1 MSPLPANKNPESV
14 AWITSNS
21 LTLLEDQQ
29 RRAESL
35 QTRAAQIAG
44 FAGATVALG
53 APLARQAL
61 GHLDGC
67 DQIVAAAAYFAG
79 TGSLSLTILL
89 SVLFVLRPRR
99 HYAIGASE
107 IKKYTTDQRFVT
119 QEPSEIQFRTIKAV
133 YKAVNRYEVVN
144 STKATLLTA
153 TAILFLVGLLL
164 TIAVALILA
173 ADRL

>member
-1 MSPLPANKNPESV
+1 MGPLPPNANPKSV
-14 AWITSNS
+14 EWITSNA
-21 LTLLEDQQ
+21 TALLDDQQ

-61 GHLDGC
+61 GSLDGC
-67 DQIVAAAAYFAG
+67 AQTVTAILYFAG
-79 TGSLSLTILL
+79 TGALALTILL

-107 IKKYTTDQRFVT
+107 IQKYTTDSRFVT
-119 QEPSEIQFRTIKAV
+119 QDPSEIQFRTTKAI
-133 YKAVNRYEVVN
+133 YKAVKRYEVVN
-144 STKATLLTA
+144 KTKATLLTA
-153 TAILFLVGLLL
+153 TAILFLFGLLL
-164 TIAVALILA
+164 TVAVALILA
-173 ADRL
+173 GDRL

>member
-1 MSPLPANKNPESV
+1 MSPLPANTNHASV
-14 AWITSNS
+14 EWITSNA

-61 GHLDGC
+61 GSLDGW
-67 DQIVAAAAYFAG
+67 DQTIAAFVYFAG
-79 TGSLSLTILL
+79 TGALALTILL

-107 IKKYTTDQRFVT
+107 IEKYTKDSRFVT
-119 QEPSEIQFRTIKAV
+119 QDPSEIQFRTLKAI
-133 YKAVNRYEVVN
+133 YKAVKRYELVN

-173 ADRL
+173 GDRL

>member
-1 MSPLPANKNPESV
+1 MSPLPSNKNSESV
-14 AWITSNS
+14 AWVTSNS

-53 APLARQAL
+53 APLARETL
-61 GHLDGC
+61 GQLDGC
-67 DQIVAAAAYFAG
+67 DRIVAAVAYFGG
-79 TGSLSLTILL
+79 TISLALTILL

-107 IKKYTTDQRFVT
+107 IEKYKTDPRFVT
-119 QEPSEIQFRTIKAV
+119 QEPAEIQFRTMKAV
-133 YKAVNRYEVVN
+133 YKAVKRYEVVN